1 MSNWTKTDKNL
12 ATELALYVAE
22 VRLRDPKVSWVVGEK
37 GTPWQHYY
45 LNSSA
50 LFRKMRPSRRRRVVV
65 GE

>member
-1 MSNWTKTDKNL
+1 MSNWTKTDKTL

-22 VRLRDPKVSWVVGEK
+22 VRLRDPKVSWVVGQK
-37 GTPWQHYY
+37 GSPWQNYY

-50 LFRKMRPSRRRRVVV
+50 LFRKMRASRRRRVAV